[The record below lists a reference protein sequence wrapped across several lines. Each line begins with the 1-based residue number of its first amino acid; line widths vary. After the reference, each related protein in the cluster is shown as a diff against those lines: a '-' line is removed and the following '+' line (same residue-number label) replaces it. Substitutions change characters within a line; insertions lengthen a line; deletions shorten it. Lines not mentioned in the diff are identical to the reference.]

1 MTAHPQSGEQ
11 IAGFELPHWA
21 QVTTEAVRAHRL
33 VPFPRT
39 LGWDVAIDER
49 GPVILE
55 VNSDYY
61 HNHLQ
66 LDGGSVAVGMLR
78 ETGRLQR

>member
-1 MTAHPQSGEQ
+1 MADRLTEHGIDIATGRCAPAVSRYRVSEHAAHP
-11 IAGFELPHWA
+11 
-21 QVTTEAVRAHRL
+21 
-33 VPFPRT
+33 
-39 LGWDVAIDER
+39 GWDVAIEER

-66 LDGGSVAVGMLR
+66 LDGGSVAVGLLR